1 MIIDSSIAAAICLGE
16 PDAEAYLDVLVNAH
30 SISMGAA
37 TYAEAAVVIAARQ
50 PGAFD
55 QFVTNL
61 EIEVV
66 PFNREQAEI
75 ARDAYRRFGKGTG
88 HPAKL
93 NFGDCLS
100 YAVAVAFDQALL
112 FKGNDFSH
120 TDVSSV
126 PIP

>member
-16 PDAEAYLDVLVNAH
+16 SDAETYLELLVDAH
-30 SISMGAA
+30 SLSMGAA
-37 TYAEAAVVIAARQ
+37 TYAEAAVVIDTRQ

-61 EIEVV
+61 DIEIV
-66 PFNREQAEI
+66 PFNLEQAEI
-75 ARDAYRRFGKGTG
+75 ARETYRRFGKGSG

-100 YAVAVAFDQALL
+100 YAVAVALDQPLL
-112 FKGNDFSH
+112 FKGNDFSY
-120 TDVSSV
+120 TDVASV

>member
-16 PDAEAYLDVLVNAH
+16 PDAETYLDVLVDAH

-37 TYAEAAVVIAARQ
+37 TYAEAAVVIDTRQ
-50 PGAFD
+50 RGSFD

-61 EIEVV
+61 GIEII
-66 PFNREQAEI
+66 PFTREQAEI
-75 ARDAYRRFGKGTG
+75 AREAYRRFGKDSG

-100 YAVAVAFDQALL
+100 YAVAVSRDQPLL
-112 FKGNDFSH
+112 FKGNDFSL
-120 TDVSSV
+120 TDVV
-126 PIP
+126 PMPIP